1 MSQPESFQNPPGLPC
16 AMAKW
21 KKMKSKT
28 GVWGVCIG
36 FGITIIYINTMDE
49 YLSVIVSMVN

>member
-1 MSQPESFQNPPGLPC
+1 
-16 AMAKW
+16 MAKW